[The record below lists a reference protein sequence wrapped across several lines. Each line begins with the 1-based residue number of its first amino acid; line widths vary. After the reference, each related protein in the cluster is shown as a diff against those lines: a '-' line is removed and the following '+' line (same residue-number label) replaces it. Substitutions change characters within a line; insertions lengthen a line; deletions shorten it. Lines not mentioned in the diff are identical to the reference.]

1 MSVRNPRK
9 TIQIRRRLR
18 RASTEVEALF
28 WESVRGKKVL
38 GLKFRRQY
46 GIENYILDFYIPSL
60 RIAIEI
66 DGGVHQIES
75 VREKDLNK
83 DTFLKEN
90 GIEVIRFTNDELLND
105 LNTSMQKLEN
115 VLFEIRPHLSFPSQ
129 GEALLLID
137 RNYLESGDRE

>member
-9 TIQIRRRLR
+9 TVQIRRRLR
-18 RASTEVEALF
+18 RASTEAEALF
-28 WESVRGKKVL
+28 WKSVRGKKIL

-60 RIAIEI
+60 RIAVEI

-75 VREKDLNK
+75 VKEKDLNK

-90 GIEVIRFTNDELLND
+90 GIEVIRFTNDEVLDD
-105 LNTSMQKLEN
+105 LSTSMQKLEN
-115 VLFEIRPHLSFPSQ
+115 ILFEIRPHLSSPSQ
-129 GEALLLID
+129 GEELLLID
-137 RNYLESGDRE
+137 PNYLESGARE